1 MTNDTKEILEKVRS
15 LPEQTRKRF
24 ASHKSKAI
32 ARKKM
37 SESDAILYA
46 WQRLGIIEI
55 QQESNTTEKQPNSS
69 QHVVMHPLRRSWL
82 YDWIRSG
89 A

>member
-15 LPEQTRKRF
+15 LPDKERKRF

-37 SESDAILYA
+37 GESDAIIYA

-55 QQESNTTEKQPNSS
+55 QQFSNTPPTPTENPTERLVIQ
-69 QHVVMHPLRRSWL
+69 SWL
-82 YDWIRSG
+82 SRWIRG
-89 A
+89 GIA

>member
-1 MTNDTKEILEKVRS
+1 MANDTNEILEKVRS
-15 LPEQTRKRF
+15 LPIEERKRF

-37 SESDAILYA
+37 SESDAIRYA
-46 WQRLGIIEI
+46 WQRLGIIGI
-55 QQESNTTEKQPNSS
+55 QHNANTPPTTS
-69 QHVVMHPLRRSWL
+69 QSPLARPLARSWL
-82 YDWIRSG
+82 DRWIKEG

>member
-1 MTNDTKEILEKVRS
+1 MVNETYEILEKVLS
-15 LPEQTRKRF
+15 LPIEERKRF

-37 SESDAILYA
+37 SESDAIFYA
-46 WQRLGIIEI
+46 WKRLGIIGI
-55 QQESNTTEKQPNSS
+55 QHTANTPPTTSRP
-69 QHVVMHPLRRSWL
+69 PLSRPLARSWL
-82 YDWIRSG
+82 DRWIREG

>member
-1 MTNDTKEILEKVRS
+1 MGNEVSEIVERVRS
-15 LPEQTRKRF
+15 LPIEERKRF

-37 SESDAILYA
+37 SESDAIRYA
-46 WQRLGIIEI
+46 WQRLGIIA
-55 QQESNTTEKQPNSS
+55 NTPPTTSRP
-69 QHVVMHPLRRSWL
+69 PLSRPMARSWL
-82 YDWIRSG
+82 DRWIKEG